1 MVTGATD
8 SEESADWFIQ
18 VLGEKNCDFFTKA
31 ASNLGVLLH
40 SKEMD
45 AESSCAMWEEANV
58 ALRSQRII
66 KRHLANHFGRRLTV
80 SKNKIRELEQGALH
94 PITG

>member
-1 MVTGATD
+1 MLAATGATD
-8 SEESADWFIQ
+8 NEEAADWCIQ
-18 VLGEKNCDFFTKA
+18 VLGQKNSDSFTKA

-40 SKEMD
+40 SKVMD
-45 AESSCAMWEEANV
+45 AESYYSMWEEANV

-80 SKNKIRELEQGALH
+80 SEI
-94 PITG
+94 